1 LVETSL
7 PSSPPPNLSIRGRF
21 KLHSHDVVLNWDK
34 FNHSG
39 NEWYR
44 QLIEKDRSST
54 DDEKPATAKAIV
66 QAVHQRVPHGRF
78 LKLSLPSNYWTVVP
92 NEEAIDKTLQALH
105 EPSPH
110 QQVPSIRCN
119 KRSVRDGD
127 DGNNRE
133 AIDTN
138 VPSMKKRCIHE
149 VTASSEQKK
158 LSNPC
163 PQETTEIV
171 HHGIGVENKISD
183 YTFEERLT
191 HLADYKKK
199 YGDCNVPQNFE
210 EYRNLGK
217 WVNYQRAEYK
227 KCKENKKSSMTKV
240 RIRALEKLDFK
251 WKLHLTFKDRLIQ
264 LADYKQKNGDCNVPS
279 RCKEYTN
286 LGNWVWYQRNEY
298 KKYKESKKSYM
309 TEERIR
315 ALEKLGFKWH
325 NSQSLEEI
333 RPIPVG
339 VSLLNEV
346 AVVDVDEEKRIEH
359 DGDDQLFGEKNT
371 SSSKNKSS
379 KNNIND
385 DDDDD
390 SDSNV
395 LGANEVVAV
404 AIPLPILELPPVETV
419 VYVDDEQQIEHND
432 DDLLLG
438 RNKTSSNNSEDGD
451 GSDTRVGG
459 YSRYRTEE
467 GDRNDNNEDF
477 HGDGDEDLGDE
488 YYDTDDD
495 DCLVF

>member
-1 LVETSL
+1 M
-7 PSSPPPNLSIRGRF
+7 
-21 KLHSHDVVLNWDK
+21 HSHDVVLNWDK

-44 QLIEKDRSST
+44 QLIEKERSST
-54 DDEKPATAKAIV
+54 DDKKPVTAKAIV

-92 NEEAIDKTLQALH
+92 NEEAITKTLQALH
-105 EPSPH
+105 EPSPY

-119 KRSVRDGD
+119 KRSVRNGD

-138 VPSMKKRCIHE
+138 IPPMKKRCVHE

-171 HHGIGVENKISD
+171 HHGIGVENKISY
-183 YTFEERLT
+183 YTFEDRLT
-191 HLADYKKK
+191 QLADYKQNN
-199 YGDCNVPQNFE
+199 GDCNVPQNFE
-210 EYRNLGK
+210 EYGNLGC
-217 WVNYQRAEYK
+217 WVSNQRSHYRKYK
-227 KCKENKKSSMTKV
+227 ESKKSSMTKQ
-240 RIRALEKLDFK
+240 RIRALEKLDFE
-251 WKLHLTFKDRLIQ
+251 WKLYLTFEERLSQ

-279 RCKEYTN
+279 STKEYGN
-286 LGNWVWYQRNEY
+286 LGCYVHRQRKEY
-298 KKYKESKKSYM
+298 KKYKESKKSSM
-309 TEERIR
+309 TEVRIR

-325 NSQSLEEI
+325 ISQSLEEI
-333 RPIPVG
+333 RPIPEG
-339 VSLLNEV
+339 LSLLNEV
-346 AVVDVDEEKRIEH
+346 AVVGADKEQQIEH
-359 DGDDQLFGEKNT
+359 DDEDQLFREKNT
-371 SSSKNKSS
+371 SSSSSSSKNKS
-379 KNNIND
+379 NIND

-395 LGANEVVAV
+395 LGANEVAAV

-419 VYVDDEQQIEHND
+419 IYFDDEQQTEHKD

-451 GSDTRVGG
+451 GSDNRVGG
-459 YSRYRTEE
+459 CSRYRAEE
-467 GDRNDNNEDF
+467 GDRIDNNEDF
-477 HGDGDEDLGDE
+477 DGDGDEDCDGRRDLGDE

>member
-1 LVETSL
+1 
-7 PSSPPPNLSIRGRF
+7 
-21 KLHSHDVVLNWDK
+21 LHSHDVVLNWDK

-138 VPSMKKRCIHE
+138 IPPMKKRRVHE
-149 VTASSEQKK
+149 VTVSSREKK
-158 LSNPC
+158 LPNPC

-171 HHGIGVENKISD
+171 HHGIGVENKISY
-183 YTFEERLT
+183 YTFEDRLT
-191 HLADYKKK
+191 QLADYKQNN
-199 YGDCNVPQNFE
+199 GDCNVPQNFE
-210 EYRNLGK
+210 EYGNLGC
-217 WVNYQRAEYK
+217 WVSNQRSHYRKYK
-227 KCKENKKSSMTKV
+227 ESKKSSMTKQ
-240 RIRALEKLDFK
+240 RIRALEKLDFE
-251 WKLHLTFKDRLIQ
+251 WKLHLTFEERLSQ
-264 LADYKQKNGDCNVPS
+264 LADYKQKNGDCNVRRS
-279 RCKEYTN
+279 KEYKS
-286 LGNWVWYQRNEY
+286 LGSWVIRQRSHYRN
-298 KKYKESKKSYM
+298 YKEGKKSSM
-309 TEERIR
+309 TQEQIR

-325 NSQSLEEI
+325 ISQSLEEI
-333 RPIPVG
+333 RPIPEG
-339 VSLLNEV
+339 LSLLNEV
-346 AVVDVDEEKRIEH
+346 AVVGADKEQQIEH
-359 DGDDQLFGEKNT
+359 DDEDQLFREKNT
-371 SSSKNKSS
+371 SSSSSSSKNKS
-379 KNNIND
+379 NIND
-385 DDDDD
+385 DDGDD

-404 AIPLPILELPPVETV
+404 AIPLPILDLPPVETV
-419 VYVDDEQQIEHND
+419 VYVDDEQQIEYKD
-432 DDLLLG
+432 DDLLLLG
-438 RNKTSSNNSEDGD
+438 RKKTSSNNSEDED
-451 GSDTRVGG
+451 GWR
-459 YSRYRTEE
+459 
-467 GDRNDNNEDF
+467 
-477 HGDGDEDLGDE
+477 DLGDE